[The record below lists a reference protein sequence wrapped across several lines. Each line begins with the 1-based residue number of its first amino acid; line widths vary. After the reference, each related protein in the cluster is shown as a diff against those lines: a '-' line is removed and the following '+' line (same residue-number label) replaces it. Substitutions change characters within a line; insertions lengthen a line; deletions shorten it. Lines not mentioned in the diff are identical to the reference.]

1 MNIVGQVIG
10 PQQANNTLLNQA
22 LGPMTATQI
31 RGQQQLSQ
39 QIGQPIAGNQPIMQQ
54 QQIGQQGQGPIGVGS
69 RIRAPNVT
77 MGTPQPQPQGAQQG
91 GNFDRQQN
99 HQTIKQLEA
108 MLAEAKR
115 NEMTYQMQNPGQT
128 ASSQSQMGSQQNQ
141 MVIQQQMNLQQGQQG
156 QGMGQPPIRQQLQA
170 HLQSAQLQRM
180 AMSQPQMQQTPTG
193 VTANPQLKHLL
204 QQQQIRNVPPGPGQP
219 MTSQQMNMNQIRMQ
233 QQQQQ
238 MMTQMPQQM
247 QQQQQWDQMD
257 FNQQ

>member
-1 MNIVGQVIG
+1 MNMAAQVMG
-10 PQQANNTLLNQA
+10 PQQASNTLLNQA
-22 LGPMTATQI
+22 LGPMTPTQI

-39 QIGQPIAGNQPIMQQ
+39 QIGQPMPGSQPIMQQ
-54 QQIGQQGQGPIGVGS
+54 QQLPQQSPMSVQGS
-69 RIRAPNVT
+69 RVRAPNVT
-77 MGTPQPQPQGAQQG
+77 MGTPQAQPPGAQQG

-99 HQTIKQLEA
+99 HQTIKHLEA

-128 ASSQSQMGSQQNQ
+128 GPPQGQ
-141 MVIQQQMNLQQGQQG
+141 MVPQQQMNLQQAQQS
-156 QGMGQPPIRQQLQA
+156 QGTGQPPIRQQLQA

-180 AMSQPQMQQTPTG
+180 AMNQPQMQQAPTG

-204 QQQQIRNVPPGPGQP
+204 QQQQIRNVPPGPGQS
-219 MTSQQMNMNQIRMQ
+219 MTPQQMNINQIRMQ

-238 MMTQMPQQM
+238 QMMSQMPQPM
-247 QQQQQWDQMD
+247 QQQQQWSDQMD